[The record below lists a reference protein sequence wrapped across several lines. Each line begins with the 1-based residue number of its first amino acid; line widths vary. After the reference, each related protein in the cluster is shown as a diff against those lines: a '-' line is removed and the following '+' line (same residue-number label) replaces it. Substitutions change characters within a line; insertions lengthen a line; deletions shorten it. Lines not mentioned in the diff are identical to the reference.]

1 MSNLPLL
8 LEQLACTPYGDDAFV
23 AAVDRLEP
31 ELRAALLGRDTAGLV
46 AALSGRPVMACMI
59 LAPDQEESPEPAE
72 QPDGDEPDSDDAAD
86 A

>member
-8 LEQLACTPYGDDAFV
+8 LEQLACTPYGDDAFA

-46 AALSGRPVMACMI
+46 AALSGRLVMACLIMS
-59 LAPDQEESPEPAE
+59 PDQEETPEPAE
-72 QPDGDEPDSDDAAD
+72 QPEEDQPDDDAQGS
-86 A
+86 

>member
-1 MSNLPLL
+1 MSSLPLL

-46 AALSGRPVMACMI
+46 AALSGRPVMACLIMS
-59 LAPDQEESPEPAE
+59 PDEESPEPAE
-72 QPDGDEPDSDDAAD
+72 QPDEDEPDSEGAPGA
-86 A
+86 